1 MPANWK
7 WNDRRLWMKAD
18 VDWQHFANKWR
29 NAEGFDQENLSGTM
43 VDDLGLPASQNY
55 SLMIR
60 NCYVEAEKL
69 VWKNAVRL
77 PKTGVIITG
86 QPGIGMIISCISVCL
101 H

>member
-1 MPANWK
+1 
-7 WNDRRLWMKAD
+7 MKAD
-18 VDWQHFANKWR
+18 DDWQQFANKWR
-29 NAEGFDQENLSGTM
+29 NVEGFDQENLSGTI
-43 VDDLGLPASQNY
+43 VGLDLPASQDY
-55 SLMIR
+55 SLMVR

-101 H
+101 HLY

>member
-1 MPANWK
+1 
-7 WNDRRLWMKAD
+7 
-18 VDWQHFANKWR
+18 
-29 NAEGFDQENLSGTM
+29 M
-43 VDDLGLPASQNY
+43 V
-55 SLMIR
+55 R

-101 H
+101 HQGICTRKNFFSYGTYFSVS

>member
-1 MPANWK
+1 ML
-7 WNDRRLWMKAD
+7 R
-18 VDWQHFANKWR
+18 
-29 NAEGFDQENLSGTM
+29 
-43 VDDLGLPASQNY
+43 ASIGRTPLVQWLMILVCRQDY

-101 H
+101 HLY